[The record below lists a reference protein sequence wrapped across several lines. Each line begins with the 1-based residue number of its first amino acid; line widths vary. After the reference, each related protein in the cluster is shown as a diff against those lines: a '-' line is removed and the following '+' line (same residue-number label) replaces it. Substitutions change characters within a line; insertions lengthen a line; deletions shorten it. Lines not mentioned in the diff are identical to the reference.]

1 MVLLALVAPL
11 GARGQE
17 RGTYSR
23 PEKIVITAYAPY
35 WTLPGRDIVP
45 FSLRL
50 TALEDGRLLPDSLY
64 RFEAGRII
72 WTAPVPSLPL
82 PLEISYR
89 VYPQWLTAMRIRL
102 ARPSPDSSGE
112 GAQAGWAYTAYSE
125 QRRSFDFRKTAYSGS
140 FSRGITAGNRQDLAL
155 NSSFNLQLSG
165 DLGDGLEI
173 RAAISD
179 EQLPLQPEGNSL
191 QLREFDRIFIQ
202 LSRQG
207 MQLSA
212 GDIDLQAPTGAHFL
226 QYFNRLQG
234 AQYQHTAG
242 RGQYRAAAAIAR
254 GKFVRYPL
262 PPEEGNQGP
271 YPLRGAGGER
281 FIVVLAGTEKVF
293 LNGQALQRGFDQDY
307 VIDYNRGEITFM
319 PRRPIVRESR
329 IVVEYE
335 YAAQDFVRSVT
346 AVDGAWEAKNLR
358 AYAQMYSRQ
367 DSRSPGPG
375 LSLARADAQA
385 LGAAG
390 DDPEKSLISGIRQQ
404 EAFSPTRVMYALRD
418 TISACGLRDSVLVY
432 STDPA
437 EALFTSRF
445 TFVGQGKGH
454 YVLSAAQ
461 GANERIYR
469 WAGTDPVTC
478 MPQGDYAPIV
488 RIEPPQQQQMLALG
502 QVWSPDTHTSL
513 RTELAFSRLDLN
525 RLSAKDGGD
534 DLGWAIFADLNKHYT
549 LGARPE
555 AWKLQARAAVEAL
568 QANFR
573 PVNPYRNP
581 EFLRDWS
588 LADFQGNGTAPPANE
603 LLSVFETRLEA
614 PALGELS
621 YVFQSFLRSG
631 SYRGG
636 IHQLAWDIRPGN
648 WQCRGGLRVNRAE
661 QERLSATFWRP
672 ALELGRRFPK
682 IGNWRL
688 SAHAE
693 GESNRRQVPG
703 DDRLDAS
710 SFAFYRYQ
718 LALESPSEKGWQW
731 QGRYM
736 RRKDLLPASGQ
747 WAEGPT
753 AQELSFAGKW
763 QKDRTRLSG
772 TLNYRKLESDLPIA
786 QPTGEVFLGRVEAA
800 LQRLK
805 GAVRGNTLVETGAGQ
820 EPQREFTFI
829 KVAPGEGAY
838 IWLDSL
844 YNNDGVIQLYEMET
858 APFADQADYI
868 RVASVSN
875 IFVRSNYTSVNQ
887 SLQLE
892 PAILFKEK
900 TGVAARQISRFSGQ
914 FSWRLHYKARED
926 GQGAFYALPARNIND
941 SALLA
946 LNAGVRQTI
955 IFNRADPRWEAQWTR
970 SRTDSKSLQ
979 TTGFETRRLDEQS
992 VQIRWNWSG
1001 HWVFRPIFSFGNR
1014 GSNSENFP
1022 VRDYMIR
1029 FYRSE
1034 AQVSWLPDTRLRLQ
1048 GNIRIQSDEN
1058 TLPRAPDRAYTRDFA
1073 LETTFNPAPNTSL
1086 RLKGSLVRI
1095 RYEGAARSP
1104 IGFAILN
1111 GLQAGDNILWAFSL
1125 DRQIARGLQL
1135 RFSYDGRKTGNNPV
1149 AHIGRAQVTAVF

>member
-1 MVLLALVAPL
+1 
-11 GARGQE
+11 
-17 RGTYSR
+17 
-23 PEKIVITAYAPY
+23 
-35 WTLPGRDIVP
+35 
-45 FSLRL
+45 
-50 TALEDGRLLPDSLY
+50 
-64 RFEAGRII
+64 
-72 WTAPVPSLPL
+72 
-82 PLEISYR
+82 
-89 VYPQWLTAMRIRL
+89 
-102 ARPSPDSSGE
+102 
-112 GAQAGWAYTAYSE
+112 
-125 QRRSFDFRKTAYSGS
+125 
-140 FSRGITAGNRQDLAL
+140 
-155 NSSFNLQLSG
+155 
-165 DLGDGLEI
+165 
-173 RAAISD
+173 
-179 EQLPLQPEGNSL
+179 
-191 QLREFDRIFIQ
+191 
-202 LSRQG
+202 
-207 MQLSA
+207 
-212 GDIDLQAPTGAHFL
+212 
-226 QYFNRLQG
+226 
-234 AQYQHTAG
+234 
-242 RGQYRAAAAIAR
+242 
-254 GKFVRYPL
+254 
-262 PPEEGNQGP
+262 
-271 YPLRGAGGER
+271 
-281 FIVVLAGTEKVF
+281 
-293 LNGQALQRGFDQDY
+293 
-307 VIDYNRGEITFM
+307 
-319 PRRPIVRESR
+319 
-329 IVVEYE
+329 
-335 YAAQDFVRSVT
+335 
-346 AVDGAWEAKNLR
+346 
-358 AYAQMYSRQ
+358 
-367 DSRSPGPG
+367 
-375 LSLARADAQA
+375 
-385 LGAAG
+385 
-390 DDPEKSLISGIRQQ
+390 
-404 EAFSPTRVMYALRD
+404 
-418 TISACGLRDSVLVY
+418 
-432 STDPA
+432 
-437 EALFTSRF
+437 
-445 TFVGQGKGH
+445 
-454 YVLSAAQ
+454 
-461 GANERIYR
+461 
-469 WAGTDPVTC
+469 
-478 MPQGDYAPIV
+478 
-488 RIEPPQQQQMLALG
+488 
-502 QVWSPDTHTSL
+502 
-513 RTELAFSRLDLN
+513 
-525 RLSAKDGGD
+525 
-534 DLGWAIFADLNKHYT
+534 
-549 LGARPE
+549 
-555 AWKLQARAAVEAL
+555 
-568 QANFR
+568 
-573 PVNPYRNP
+573 
-581 EFLRDWS
+581 
-588 LADFQGNGTAPPANE
+588 
-603 LLSVFETRLEA
+603 
-614 PALGELS
+614 
-621 YVFQSFLRSG
+621 
-631 SYRGG
+631 
-636 IHQLAWDIRPGN
+636 
-648 WQCRGGLRVNRAE
+648 
-661 QERLSATFWRP
+661 
-672 ALELGRRFPK
+672 
-682 IGNWRL
+682 
-688 SAHAE
+688 
-693 GESNRRQVPG
+693 
-703 DDRLDAS
+703 
-710 SFAFYRYQ
+710 
-718 LALESPSEKGWQW
+718 
-731 QGRYM
+731 M

-1135 RFSYDGRKTGNNPV
+1135 QFSYDGRKTGNNPV